1 MTKERKLEV
10 TEHDLQS
17 FLNGQINYCN
27 PLNLHMNIC
36 EAVMDTTNP
45 RIMRKYHI
53 QVTTSAIPHQ
63 LSDFVFC
70 EVDIPAE
77 SLFTKIDHLNRV
89 LKLNRDAY
97 RINYGW

>member
-1 MTKERKLEV
+1 LV
-10 TEHDLQS
+10 
-17 FLNGQINYCN
+17 
-27 PLNLHMNIC
+27 
-36 EAVMDTTNP
+36 
-45 RIMRKYHI
+45 HI
-53 QVTTSAIPHQ
+53 TPGLVALLGGLIALIHVGVQVTTSAIPHH